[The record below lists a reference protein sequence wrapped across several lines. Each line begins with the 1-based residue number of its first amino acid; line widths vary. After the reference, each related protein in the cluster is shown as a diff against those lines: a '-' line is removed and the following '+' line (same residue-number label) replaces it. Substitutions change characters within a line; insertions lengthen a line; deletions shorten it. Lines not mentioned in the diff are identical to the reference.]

1 MKVPFK
7 YSLHNF
13 SSRKLTTGITIL
25 GIALVVFVFS
35 AVLMM
40 AYGINKTLA
49 STGSDDNVVI
59 IRKGSNGE
67 ISSIIDG
74 ETQNVIRALPYIA
87 KANDGQQIL
96 SAGPVVVINLQKP
109 DGGMSNVMVRGV
121 EQTFNKLHPGVK
133 IIQGKMFNPSLREL
147 IVGESISSKFVNAD
161 IGNSIKFAGDYWKI
175 VGKFTTNGGGFDS
188 EIWGDSKQLLD
199 AFNRGS
205 SVSTLTFKLDKPQ
218 DFDKFKAAF
227 DADKRLK
234 QFEPKIET
242 TYFAEQSE
250 FMATFIRILG
260 IFVTVIF
267 SLGATVGAMITMYA
281 AVANRTREI
290 GTLRALG
297 FSRRSILTVFLSESV
312 LIALI
317 GGAIGLFLS
326 SFLQFFTIS
335 TLNFDSFAELAF
347 SFALSPGIIVSSMIF
362 ALVMGI
368 LGGFLPSA
376 RAARLNI
383 VDALRTA

>member
-13 SSRKLTTGITIL
+13 GSRKLTTAITIL

-49 STGSDDNVVI
+49 VTGSDDNVVI
-59 IRKGSNGE
+59 VRKGSNGE

-74 ETQNVIRALPYIA
+74 ETQNIVRALPHIKKTDDGRQIA
-87 KANDGQQIL
+87 TA
-96 SAGPVVVINLQKP
+96 SPVVVINLKKP

-121 EQTFNKLHPGVK
+121 EQIIPQLHPELK
-133 IIQGKMFNPSLREL
+133 IVQGKMFNPSLREL
-147 IVGESISSKFVNAD
+147 IVGESISSKFADAD
-161 IGNSIKFAGDYWKI
+161 IGNTIKIAGDFWKI
-175 VGKFTTNGGGFDS
+175 VGKFTTDGGGFDS
-188 EIWGDSKQLLD
+188 EIWGDSRQLLD
-199 AFNRGS
+199 AFGRGNT
-205 SVSTLTFKLDKPQ
+205 VSTMTLMLDDPDNFDSFKT
-218 DFDKFKAAF
+218 AF
-227 DADKRLK
+227 DADIRLK

-242 TYFAEQSE
+242 AYFAEQSE
-250 FMATFIRILG
+250 FMASFIRILG

-267 SLGATVGAMITMYA
+267 SIGATVGAMITMYA

-297 FSRRSILTVFLSESV
+297 FNRRSILTVFLTESV
-312 LIALI
+312 IIALL

-347 SFALSPGIIVSSMIF
+347 SFALSPSIIISSLIF
-362 ALVMGI
+362 ALLMGI
-368 LGGFLPSA
+368 LGGFLPSV
-376 RAARLNI
+376 RASRLNI
-383 VDALRTA
+383 VNALRTA